1 MMKERYSLH
10 KISSYEHFGFNPDDY
25 SRFKFGNG
33 AVAKG
38 FGEDLA
44 DGFITQYLA
53 ANPPTEQLVVVPS
66 PYSFIPTATFAMKDA
81 FVARLNRWLVGQGL
95 PVVQEAKIYRSITYK
110 DDYGELDAEQRISL
124 IGNDHFHIDKS
135 YLKSK
140 MALYLDDIRITGSH
154 ERMIN
159 KMIEEYQMDNPYCM
173 LYFAELVNHD
183 VHPRI
188 ENFLNYHYVQSI
200 SQVDEIIKSGSFVF
214 NTRVVK
220 FLLNYDHGPFVY
232 FLANQSADFVNQL
245 YDLALGN
252 NYHSI
257 PAYEQNL
264 GYIRSFLQH
273 TSNPGFA
280 QLEAPSWSLEQ
291 ES

>member
-1 MMKERYSLH
+1 MNLKLVKHYFMKERYSLH
-10 KISSYEHFGFNPDDY
+10 KISSFDDFGFSPDDY
-25 SRFKFGNG
+25 SRFKFGDG

-44 DGFITQYLA
+44 DGFITQHLA
-53 ANPPTEQLVVVPS
+53 QHLPTEQLVVVPS

-81 FVARLNRWLVGQGL
+81 FVARLNRWLVDQGL

-110 DDYGELDAEQRISL
+110 DDYGELDAEQRMSL
-124 IGNDHFHIDKS
+124 IGNDQFHVDKN
-135 YLKSK
+135 YLKGK

-159 KMIEEYQMDNPYCM
+159 KMIAEYQMDSPYYM
-173 LYFAELVNHD
+173 LYFAELVNHE

-200 SQVDEIIKSGSFVF
+200 SQVDEIIQSGNFVF

-220 FLLNYDHGPFVY
+220 FLLNYEHSPFAY
-232 FLANQSADFVNQL
+232 FLAHQSADFVNHL

-252 NYHSI
+252 NYHNI

-264 GYIRSFLQH
+264 AYIRSFLQN
-273 TSNPGFA
+273 SNKPQYHA
-280 QLEAPSWSLEQ
+280 Y
-291 ES
+291 